1 MADTPLSRLL
11 GISEETAAP
20 AVAPPLTYVPD
31 ESGLPTTA
39 AAPATTPAVPKAAV
53 PPAKRPMPLERLLR
67 QSPTLTA
74 KTHDGL
80 PARQNADGS
89 YSTEVSITVTNPRLN
104 GGKPT
109 NIPSLWGG
117 KELSE
122 EDSVDAALKSGRSF
136 QTFGSID
143 EAVAAAKAR
152 SAAGGAGAPTAAADT
167 ETPISKLFGT
177 KQPVATPPT
186 PADVP
191 LQPMALLKSGFNA
204 LFGGASA
211 VSAASNAR
219 SLEVMHK
226 LDAGETVK
234 ETDDP
239 YGYQHMTPE
248 QRSSAKQE
256 LLNAQALTT
265 ANVSS
270 QMKKAAEA
278 PIDPI
283 VAAAINADDP
293 ATFWANFKQ
302 KPLKTM
308 ATITLQSAPQM
319 IPGMIGA
326 AVAGPIGGL
335 AAAAGAQGAGS
346 FAVDYASTILSSL
359 QNKGVDITDKDAL
372 TKALNDQ
379 KMMEA
384 IEKESFG
391 HAAPVAA
398 LDAASMGVAG
408 RTLAPRIIKN
418 ILARQAI
425 NIPAQ
430 AVTQGAMG
438 AAGEALGQVAAGQP
452 LQFGQIASEFLGELA
467 HAPVEIATAAI
478 SGGHEQAAQTPLA
491 RLMPELSAPVSS
503 DLVAQAAAGQPVAP
517 PTAVTP
523 APPAQ
528 GELFGAT
535 PLGTQPAP
543 PAAPTGPQLSLPG
556 IEPAGRAA
564 VESVTQNDF
573 MPQQLSF
580 VDYLD
585 AQRQYSLPLEKLQND
600 IADIRSEPVLGG
612 WHAVARGTTSPIVD
626 NLPTAFDRVAA
637 REHSGGTALSRVD
650 LTKLD
655 PTKISG
661 SLLALASQAQEGA
674 PLPNVTAPNAKL
686 ISRAQW
692 LTKQVQNL
700 FASKVE
706 PEIFATALDRYQ
718 KSFASLV
725 AQGLRYIPSN
735 NLNSYDS
742 FVYSES
748 LPQDALVPA
757 ELPTRDASVN
767 EANRQYTLTQSND
780 GINRFAGR
788 TERRGGTFSIDDVS
802 LSQLDWT
809 IDPAEFRSISTN
821 TPQFSITWSH
831 TPARENEV
839 RQLIAEY
846 RNTGDTAAL
855 QQAIALGFRMRADES
870 IIRARPHILTVGRLP
885 YDKLRIESK
894 RIPLRRTTLYAHAP
908 WADEARAIVDYHGAE
923 VVPGQTY
930 DFYAHKP
937 GEVLIASSQPN
948 DRPKLNHQA
957 GLLRKILAEF
967 APDQRIIFT
976 SDPLVFGKD
985 KDVGGGSFSLIA
997 PGLSVIY
1004 VSPDVLHGRVDL
1016 LANVLWHEAGHL
1028 IVFKHWSATEQGV
1041 KDQFLFRY
1049 EMQLRSALFQTGQ
1062 EFAPDFRSPAVRV
1075 RNLLKKSRAID
1086 VLDNSKTQSEWY
1098 NFDEFM
1104 AEEIARW
1111 ASYNHEALSWTD
1123 RFLEGAS
1130 RVLEIVRGY
1139 IADHFGVPIERLD
1152 PPSDISAWLDSI
1164 RTNRM
1169 LDETPPSQQGF
1180 VAGMEMSRASNAEA
1194 EGVAAMPPPP
1204 HSGASL
1210 ATRKLLRQ
1218 AKLEAERDRRRK
1230 LVGLDRYNKMIK
1242 HGWNLLQLAAK
1253 NRHIAGLQQY
1263 VEMIDAWHNFKMRWM
1278 TVADA
1283 HVRAWN
1289 ALSSDKATA
1298 LGEFMFDMANMVYKG
1313 AKEAARWPTPAELAT
1328 LVQKHKLNNQQ
1339 FALYLDVR
1347 DHFLAVLNQ
1356 IEKSLRVDAQR
1367 LFGTGTARHAAR
1379 MQEIDLSMAAL
1390 RAQPYFPFAR
1400 FGDYVTMVRDI
1411 KRNKVYQ
1418 QHYATRFAQ
1427 KRDFARIRSLYP
1439 EHVYTQT
1446 KVPEEIK
1453 TLVGMP
1459 RIFIEAVVDRLN
1471 LTPIQRRQVNDMLY
1485 ELSPAQS
1492 FKKHFLQREGLA
1504 GYSRDAI
1511 RAYANYFFHGANHLA
1526 RLEYGPLLDNAIKNM
1541 EREYKG
1547 LERIANVPPIIKRRG
1562 IIDFAKEHY
1571 NYIMAPASDWPALRS
1586 VAFQFYFALNVKQ
1599 AVINL
1604 TQVPLVAYPFLA
1616 AQFGDVKAIHA
1627 LAEASL
1633 QLKNMYAGGAKNLTP
1648 EFARALSL
1656 AVEQGF
1662 IDESQAADL
1671 ADLSEGNTLL
1681 RNMPGNGVDRL
1692 IRSAGRITTA
1702 PFQISEK
1709 MNRRQVFHAAYMLG
1723 LADANGRYGKELQA
1737 TYAQQ
1742 INELLNAGWKREEAI
1757 GFVAGKD
1764 SVRRTQYEYARWAKP
1779 RFMRGP
1785 LKANLFTFFNY
1796 LQNTLW
1802 FAAHSPGNIRY
1813 LVLLLAS
1820 AGLMGMPFAGDAS
1833 DLAKMIAKLFLGK
1846 HFNLELELSKW
1857 LHTIGVERPD
1867 LILHGLGRESF
1878 GMTQVAE
1885 AVGLPMPRVD
1895 VSGSLSMGHVVP
1907 GVRQLSDAVMGKSN
1921 PHEMI
1926 GAGAQGLAGAA
1937 FNIPIALFTSA
1948 MSDNVDPMKRWEPA
1962 MPIFVRNV
1970 SKATRY
1976 WQEQQERS
1984 TSNAR
1989 LVAFRRNDPQEV
2001 MEIAMQAIGFQPTR
2015 LSEKWNTISIQ
2026 REVAQYWDL
2035 RRGLILDHLYH
2046 ERYVMKNMDGWKEH
2060 MERLKKFNAEVPYK
2074 EFVINQKQLVDSMRQ
2089 REIRRIQEEYGMA
2102 GGRRNYRIN
2111 RDVEEV
2117 TRGANEPPPRRPGA
2131 IPEPV
2136 HQQPVR

>member
-1 MADTPLSRLL
+1 MADTPLSKLL

-20 AVAPPLTYVPD
+20 AVAPPLTYMPD
-31 ESGLPTTA
+31 ESGMPTTA
-39 AAPATTPAVPKAAV
+39 AAPATTPATPKVAV
-53 PPAKRPMPLERLLR
+53 PPTKPPMPLERILQTR
-67 QSPTLTA
+67 PAAPVAQGTSDTA
-74 KTHDGL
+74 L
-80 PARQNADGS
+80 PL
-89 YSTEVSITVTNPRLN
+89 E
-104 GGKPT
+104 
-109 NIPSLWGG
+109 
-117 KELSE
+117 
-122 EDSVDAALKSGRSF
+122 
-136 QTFGSID
+136 
-143 EAVAAAKAR
+143 
-152 SAAGGAGAPTAAADT
+152 
-167 ETPISKLFGT
+167 KLFGT
-177 KQPVATPPT
+177 KQPVAAPPT

-219 SLEVMHK
+219 SLAVMHK

-319 IPGMIGA
+319 VPGMIGA
-326 AVAGPIGGL
+326 AVAGPVGGL

-359 QNKGVDITDKDAL
+359 QSKGVDITDKDAL

-398 LDAASMGVAG
+398 LDTASMGVAG
-408 RTLAPRIIKN
+408 RTLAPRTIEST
-418 ILARQAI
+418 LARQAI

-430 AVTQGAMG
+430 AVTQGALG

-491 RLMPELSAPVSS
+491 RLIPELSAPASS
-503 DLVAQAAAGQPVAP
+503 DMIAQAAAGQPGTTS
-517 PTAVTP
+517 TAVTSG
-523 APPAQ
+523 PPTQ
-528 GELFGAT
+528 GELFGTT
-535 PLGTQPAP
+535 PLGTPPAP

-585 AQRQYSLPLEKLQND
+585 AQRQYSLPFEKLQND

-612 WHAVARGTTSPIVD
+612 WHAVERGTISPIVD
-626 NLPTAFDRVAA
+626 NVATAFDRVAA
-637 REHSGGTALSRVD
+637 RAHSGGTALSRVD

-661 SLLALASQAQEGA
+661 SLLALASQTDGLAME
-674 PLPNVTAPNAKL
+674 PLPNTTGSNKL
-686 ISRAQW
+686 QGRAQW
-692 LTKQVQNL
+692 LVKQVHNL
-700 FASKVE
+700 FASKTV
-706 PEIFATALDRYQ
+706 PEIFVVTLDHYQ

-725 AQGLRYIPSN
+725 AQGLRYLPSN

-742 FVYSES
+742 FVYSEP

-757 ELPTRDASVN
+757 ELPTRDASVID
-767 EANRQYTLTQSND
+767 ANRQYTLTQSNN
-780 GINRFAGR
+780 GINRFVGR
-788 TERRGGTFSIDDVS
+788 GDRRSGTFSIDEAS

-809 IDPAEFRSISTN
+809 IDPHEFSNIANGNMVS
-821 TPQFSITWSH
+821 PQFTITWA
-831 TPARENEV
+831 TDPAHEV
-839 RQLIAEY
+839 ATRQLIDKY
-846 RNTGDTAAL
+846 LSTSDIAAL
-855 QQAIALGFRMRADES
+855 QQAIALGFRMRANES
-870 IIRARPHILTVGRLP
+870 IMRARPHILTVGRLP

-908 WADEARAIVDYHGAE
+908 WVDEAKAIADLHGAE
-923 VVPGQTY
+923 IVPGQTY

-937 GEVLIASSQPN
+937 GEVLTIGTLAA
-948 DRPKLNHQA
+948 DTIKLKRYA
-957 GLLRKILAEF
+957 GLIKKILTEF
-967 APDQRIIFT
+967 APEQRVIFT
-976 SDPLVFGKD
+976 SAPEIFGKR
-985 KDVGGGSFSLIA
+985 KDVGSGSFSLIA

-1004 VSPDVLHGRVDL
+1004 VAPDVLHGRVDL

-1028 IVFKHWSATEQGV
+1028 IFFKHWSATEQGI

-1049 EMQLRSALFQTGQ
+1049 EMQLRGALFQTGQ
-1062 EFAPDFRSPAVRV
+1062 DFAPDFRAPAIRV
-1075 RNLLKKSRAID
+1075 RDLQSKSRAID
-1086 VLDNSKTQSEWY
+1086 VLDNGKAQSEWY

-1111 ASYNHEALSWTD
+1111 ASHNYEALSWTD

-1130 RVLEIVRGY
+1130 RVLELVRGY

-1210 ATRKLLRQ
+1210 AARKLLRQ

-1328 LVQKHKLNNQQ
+1328 LVKKHKLNNQQ

-1356 IEKSLRVDAQR
+1356 IEKSLRMDAQR
-1367 LFGTGTARHAAR
+1367 LFGTGTARYAAR

-1439 EHVYTQT
+1439 GHVYVQT

-1562 IIDFAKEHY
+1562 IIDYAKEHY

-1586 VAFQFYFALNVKQ
+1586 VAFQFYFAFNVKQ
-1599 AVINL
+1599 ALINL

-1616 AQFGDVKAIHA
+1616 AQFGDVKAVRA

-1681 RNMPGNGVDRL
+1681 RNMPGNGMDRL

-1709 MNRRQVFHAAYMLG
+1709 MNRRQVFRAAYMLG
-1723 LADANGRYGKELQA
+1723 LAEANGRYGKELQA

-1785 LKANLFTFFNY
+1785 IKANLFTFFNY

-1907 GVRQLSDAVMGKSN
+1907 GVRQITDAVMGGGN
-1921 PHEMI
+1921 PREMV

-1948 MSDNVDPMKRWEPA
+1948 MSDTVDPIKRWEPA
-1962 MPIFVRNV
+1962 APIFLRNL

-1984 TSNAR
+1984 TSGAR
-1989 LVAFRRNDPQEV
+1989 LVPFNRSDPQQV

-2015 LSEKWNTISIQ
+2015 LSEKWNTISLQ

-2060 MERLKKFNAEVPYK
+2060 MVQLKAFNAEVPYK

-2111 RDVEEV
+2111 RDVEAV

-2131 IPEPV
+2131 TPEPV